1 MEKFDRRF
9 WTDFKNKC
17 EIDLVG
23 VAAIGAGTPAKMK
36 EQAAELLPGAKS
48 VLVFGRE
55 IFKEVVALLE
65 PSKEAGSAAGGEIL
79 GPHSDYLNGRLSK
92 AVYDAAAALRGEGY
106 RVLPLSP
113 AGCPTDQRF
122 LRAMFSYKQAAVLAG
137 LGSIGRH
144 SMVLTAAFGPRV
156 RLACL
161 LTDAP
166 LKPWPAAARADRCL
180 NCNACI
186 RACPAQAIQA
196 PAPGEA
202 YAMNPFACRTYRQ
215 AGLTCGVCMKACA
228 EVLG

>member
-1 MEKFDRRF
+1 MDLQK
-9 WTDFKNKC
+9 KC

-23 VAAIGAGTPAKMK
+23 VAAFGAGTPPKMK
-36 EQAAELLPGAKS
+36 EQAEGLLPGAKS

-55 IFKEVVALLE
+55 IFREVVTLLG
-65 PSKEAGSAAGGEIL
+65 PSKEVGSAAGGEL
-79 GPHSDYLNGRLSK
+79 FGPHSDYLNGRMSK
-92 AVYDAAAALRGEGY
+92 AIYDAAAALRGEGW
-106 RVLPLSP
+106 RALPLP
-113 AGCPTDQRF
+113 AAGCPTDQRF

-144 SMVLTAAFGPRV
+144 SMLLTAAFGPRV

-166 LKPWPAAARADRCL
+166 LKPWPAAASADRCL

-186 RACPAQAIQA
+186 RACPAQAILV

-202 YAMNPFACRTYRQ
+202 CAMNPFACRTYRQ